1 MSFSLVANVYLFD
14 YVHMTLMHLF
24 VNVHNLMIF
33 FNNAS
38 AFIHHGVCHDDRM
51 PMQQVEM
58 CMKTNKFMVE
68 KVPPWLFWRCKC
80 PTFRKQFVNS
90 MWLYEFGHIVYML
103 CSKVQCRHIN
113 NVNICL
119 HHV

>member
-38 AFIHHGVCHDDRM
+38 AFIHHGVRHDDRM

-68 KVPPWLFWRCKC
+68 KVPPWLF
-80 PTFRKQFVNS
+80 
-90 MWLYEFGHIVYML
+90 
-103 CSKVQCRHIN
+103 
-113 NVNICL
+113 
-119 HHV
+119 